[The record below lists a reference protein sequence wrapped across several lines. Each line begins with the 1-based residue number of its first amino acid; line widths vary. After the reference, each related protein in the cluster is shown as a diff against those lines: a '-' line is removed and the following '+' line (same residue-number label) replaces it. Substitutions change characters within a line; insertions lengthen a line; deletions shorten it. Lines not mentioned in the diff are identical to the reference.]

1 MTRATTVAERVARL
15 RADFDRSFAEPARVF
30 DGENIELLAVR
41 AGERPYAIR
50 LDQASGVHPDRPV
63 TPLPTTVRAL
73 LGVAGYAGVVVP
85 VYDLAAL
92 LGHPVPQR
100 PRWLLL
106 TTGAP
111 PLAFAFHELERHL
124 RVPASDVI
132 DGAADGAGQ
141 QGCLHGM
148 VRLADG
154 NRPIVDVPSARG
166 LVHQLA
172 GHRPV
177 PEEIR

>member
-15 RADFDRSFAEPARVF
+15 RADFDRSFADPARVF

-111 PLAFAFHELERHL
+111 PLAFAFHELDRHL
-124 RVPASDVI
+124 RVPATDVI
-132 DGAADGAGQ
+132 DGGGRP
-141 QGCLHGM
+141 GCLHGM
-148 VRLADG
+148 VRLDDG
-154 NRPIVDVPSARG
+154 DRPIVDVPATRE